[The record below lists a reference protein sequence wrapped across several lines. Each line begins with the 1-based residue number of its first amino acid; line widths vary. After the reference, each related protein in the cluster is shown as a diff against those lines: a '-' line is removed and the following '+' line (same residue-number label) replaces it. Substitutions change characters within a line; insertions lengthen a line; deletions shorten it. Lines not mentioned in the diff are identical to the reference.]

1 MKPTVTVNRAELV
14 AAVEKLESGILSLVG
29 LDAALPQGRDDLI
42 DELRDVL
49 HELHS
54 ARGTIRNEL
63 LDAELQGGET
73 PVQ

>member
-1 MKPTVTVNRAELV
+1 MKPAVTVNRAELV
-14 AAVEKLESGILSLVG
+14 GAVRKIEGCILSLVG

-63 LDAELQGGET
+63 LDAELQGAET